1 MELIGQFCAYLE
13 RMGYMERD
21 SLRDLL
27 YCLARLGLFW
37 FINFFGVIMGKTVI
51 LGVIGSFV
59 PRLHLYDSPE
69 ALSLISFFIPVIFI
83 LILFAD
89 DAKRHTAYGR
99 YNPVLVSSAMILI
112 GASYY
117 LPCLAV
123 GYIKDIKN
131 AEILKGF
138 YFINYWASEIVGDEV
153 ELYNLVGTLAL
164 VLLSIFTYLIA
175 RRIYLKKFESGEYEY
190 EY

>member
-51 LGVIGSFV
+51 LGVIGS
-59 PRLHLYDSPE
+59 
-69 ALSLISFFIPVIFI
+69 LSLISFFIPVIFI